1 MEIEELREGDVVII
15 APHGRL
21 DTQTEAAFER
31 KLKGLL
37 DDNAHF
43 LVVDFGK
50 ADYVSGG
57 ALRALLLTT
66 RRLRPRGGR
75 LILCRLS
82 GDVNQALTIA
92 GFDRVFEIVASRA
105 EAVERA
111 TQAPGAPAAEPTPG
125 TPAEPTPGTPYD
137 VRISRIAALA
147 LPLLARG
154 NDGALVG
161 LGALAAAPPPLRAG
175 LGDLVCRVLSEA
187 TS

>member
-1 MEIEELREGDVVII
+1 LEIEELREGDVVII

-37 DDNAHF
+37 DEHAHF

-92 GFDRVFEIVASRA
+92 GFDRVFDIVASRA

-111 TQAPGAPAAEPTPG
+111 TQAPGAP
-125 TPAEPTPGTPYD
+125 PAEPTPVTPD
-137 VRISRIAALA
+137 DARVSRIAALA

-154 NDGALVG
+154 HDGAPVG

-175 LGDLVCRVLSEA
+175 LGDLVCRVLSET